1 MKLLPAYPEA
11 SVVQERCHRRTT
23 QGGGSDS
30 FRSLSGAHPFTPE
43 PLELRRRRS
52 SGARISDALK
62 GTKTCR
68 NFKNRSHRLVARRKP
83 SRPTRR
89 DVHHTRSRLIT
100 LLWCLVAVALPEMP
114 GRSGSS

>member
-11 SVVQERCHRRTT
+11 SVVQERCDRRTI

-30 FRSLSGAHPFTPE
+30 FRSLSGTHPFTLE
-43 PLELRRRRS
+43 PLELHRRRS

-68 NFKNRSHRLVARRKP
+68 SFTNRPHRLGAKPTP
-83 SRPTRR
+83 SRLTGR
-89 DVHHTRSRLIT
+89 DVCRTRKWLT
-100 LLWCLVAVALPEMP
+100 MLLWFSVLAGL
-114 GRSGSS
+114 